1 MKYPDLS
8 AANCR
13 GVDPEAFFIENQ
25 FEARE
30 HVITLSRICGACVVR
45 EECAEYAIHHMGDEG
60 GYWGGLT
67 PADRRRI
74 RRSRNIVLDSLSLP
88 TFLTYHEGVRD
99 AG

>member
-30 HVITLSRICGACVVR
+30 HVIQLSRICGACPVR

-74 RRSRNIVLDSLSLP
+74 RKARNIILDSLTLSE
-88 TFLTYHEGVRD
+88 FLSYRDGVPH